1 MDWVAKAE
9 INGHTLVLGNDEQW
23 TSESDDAESKMLALQ
38 ANVVAAYPAYSYKES
53 DGRPGWVA
61 ANLVKENVGGE
72 IELNP
77 ETDKPYYGVGKP
89 NEEVPPPK
97 NKRLLSS
104 PIYKS
109 LILKDAEE
117 RQAKLDDT
125 VAQLIADNI
134 NPNDEDAEE
143 KARTLSEMIVAMQPD
158 QE

>member
-1 MDWVAKAE
+1 MGWVAKAE
-9 INGHTLVLGNDEQW
+9 IDGHTLVLGNDEQW

-61 ANLVKENVGGE
+61 ANLVKENMGGE

-104 PIYKS
+104 PVYKS
-109 LILKDAEE
+109 LIRKDAEE

-134 NPNDEDAEE
+134 EPDDPEAEMKTE
-143 KARTLSEMIVAMQPD
+143 LLSEMIVAMQPD
-158 QE
+158 KE

>member
-1 MDWVAKAE
+1 MNWLAKVTVDDE
-9 INGHTLVLGNDEQW
+9 TLVLGTDFVWKGDSPEEQL
-23 TSESDDAESKMLALQ
+23 SAIA
-38 ANVVAAYPAYSYKES
+38 ANASFGYPRYQYSES
-53 DGRPGWVA
+53 DGRPGWLI
-61 ANLVKENVGGE
+61 ANKMVEQLGGE

-89 NEEVPPPK
+89 NEEVPSPK

-109 LILKDAEE
+109 LIRKDAEE

-134 NPNDEDAEE
+134 DPNDEDAEE